1 MELLSINDFSD
12 PGKLRKRLS
21 SARLITIG
29 FAAVILAGALLLMLP
44 IATRGPGHASFA
56 DTLFTSTSAVCVTGL
71 VVKDTGTY
79 WTTFGQAVI
88 IALIQIGG
96 LGVVTMAMSIFIVSG
111 RRIGLMQRSFM
122 QDSISA
128 PQVGGIIRLT
138 GFIIKGTVLIEGIGA
153 AVMAP
158 TFIREFGVGKGI
170 WYAVFHS
177 ISAFCNAG
185 FDLMGV
191 HQKYSSITEFVSN
204 PAISITIA
212 LLIIVGGIGFI
223 VWNDVVKHKW
233 HFKRYRLQSKVALTT
248 TAFLIVIPTLYF
260 FFFQAQALPKTEG
273 AKWMAAFFQA
283 VTPRTAGFNSV
294 DLTRFNDTGVSVLTI
309 LQLIGGSPGSTAGG
323 MKTTTFAVMIA
334 EALSVFAQSGNIH
347 FFGRNI
353 PEDTVRRAGAI
364 LMMYII
370 LFLIGGFIISS
381 VENIPI
387 TTCLF
392 EAASAIGTV
401 GLTLGITPHLSL
413 ISRTVLVLL
422 MYFGRVGGLTIFFAL
437 SSGPKIYHS
446 RLPKEDL
453 TVG

>member
-71 VVKDTGTY
+71 VVQDTGTY

>member
-71 VVKDTGTY
+71 IVQDTGTY
-79 WTTFGQAVI
+79 WTAFGQAVI

-153 AVMAP
+153 AVIAP

>member
-71 VVKDTGTY
+71 VVQDTGTY
-79 WTTFGQAVI
+79 WTAFGQVVI

>member
-71 VVKDTGTY
+71 IVQDTGTY
-79 WTTFGQAVI
+79 WTAFGQAVI

>member
-71 VVKDTGTY
+71 VVQDTGTY
-79 WTTFGQAVI
+79 WTAFGQAVI

>member
-12 PGKLRKRLS
+12 PGKMRRRLS
-21 SARLITIG
+21 SARLITVG

-44 IATRGPGHASFA
+44 IASRGPGHASFA

-71 VVKDTGTY
+71 IVQDTGTY
-79 WTTFGQAVI
+79 WTAFGQAVI

-138 GFIIKGTVLIEGIGA
+138 GFILKGTAIIEGIGA

-223 VWNDVVKHKW
+223 VWNDIVQHKW
-233 HFKRYRLQSKVALTT
+233 HFKRYRLQSKVALAT
-248 TAFLIVIPTLYF
+248 TAFLIVVPTLYF
-260 FFFQAQALPKTEG
+260 FFFQAQALPKTQG

-323 MKTTTFAVMIA
+323 MKTTTAMFTNATMRASRINILPA
-334 EALSVFAQSGNIH
+334 APTILSWTVS
-347 FFGRNI
+347 
-353 PEDTVRRAGAI
+353 DTRT
-364 LMMYII
+364 
-370 LFLIGGFIISS
+370 ISS
-381 VENIPI
+381 K
-387 TTCLF
+387 T
-392 EAASAIGTV
+392 ASTAWNT
-401 GLTLGITPHLSL
+401 
-413 ISRTVLVLL
+413 
-422 MYFGRVGGLTIFFAL
+422 
-437 SSGPKIYHS
+437 SSARRMTAP
-446 RLPKEDL
+446 RRPA
-453 TVG
+453 T

>member
-1 MELLSINDFSD
+1 
-12 PGKLRKRLS
+12 
-21 SARLITIG
+21 
-29 FAAVILAGALLLMLP
+29 
-44 IATRGPGHASFA
+44 
-56 DTLFTSTSAVCVTGL
+56 
-71 VVKDTGTY
+71 
-79 WTTFGQAVI
+79 
-88 IALIQIGG
+88 
-96 LGVVTMAMSIFIVSG
+96 
-111 RRIGLMQRSFM
+111 
-122 QDSISA
+122 
-128 PQVGGIIRLT
+128 
-138 GFIIKGTVLIEGIGA
+138 
-153 AVMAP
+153 
-158 TFIREFGVGKGI
+158 
-170 WYAVFHS
+170 
-177 ISAFCNAG
+177 
-185 FDLMGV
+185 MGV

-223 VWNDVVKHKW
+223 VWNDIVQHKW
-233 HFKRYRLQSKVALTT
+233 HFKRYRLQSKVALAT

-260 FFFQAQALPKTEG
+260 FFFQPQALPKAEG

-323 MKTTTFAVMIA
+323 MKTTTFAVMLA
-334 EALSVFAQSGNIH
+334 EALSVFAQSGNVH

-364 LMMYII
+364 LMMYIT
-370 LFLIGGFIISS
+370 LFLVGGFIISS
-381 VENIPI
+381 VDHIPML
-387 TTCLF
+387 TCLF
-392 EAASAIGTV
+392 ETASAIGTV

-413 ISRTVLVLL
+413 VSRTVLVLL

>member
-71 VVKDTGTY
+71 IVQDTGTY
-79 WTTFGQAVI
+79 WTAFGQAVI

-294 DLTRFNDTGVSVLTI
+294 DLTRFNDTGVSILTI

>member
-29 FAAVILAGALLLMLP
+29 FAAVILVGALLLMLP
-44 IATRGPGHASFA
+44 MATRGPGHASFA

-71 VVKDTGTY
+71 VVQDTGTY
-79 WTTFGQAVI
+79 WTAFGQAVI

-191 HQKYSSITEFVSN
+191 HQKYSSITEFVGN

-233 HFKRYRLQSKVALTT
+233 HFKQYRLQSKVALTT

-294 DLTRFNDTGVSVLTI
+294 DLTRFNDTGVSILTI

-323 MKTTTFAVMIA
+323 MKTTTFAVMLA

-437 SSGPKIYHS
+437 SSGPRIFHS

>member
-1 MELLSINDFSD
+1 MELLSINDFT
-12 PGKLRKRLS
+12 GKRRLRKQPS
-21 SARLITIG
+21 SARLIVIG
-29 FAAVILAGALLLMLP
+29 FAAVILAGALILMLP
-44 IATRGPGHASFA
+44 IASKGPGHASFA
-56 DTLFTSTSAVCVTGL
+56 DALFTSTSAVCVTGL
-71 VVKDTGTY
+71 IVQDTATY
-79 WTTFGQAVI
+79 WTAFGQAVI
-88 IALIQIGG
+88 ITLIQIGG
-96 LGVVTMAMSIFIVSG
+96 LGVVTMAMSIFIASG

-138 GFIIKGTVLIEGIGA
+138 GFILKGTALIEGIGA

-158 TFIREFGVGKGI
+158 TFIREFGLGKGI

-191 HQKYSSITEFVSN
+191 HKKFSSITEFVGN
-204 PAISITIA
+204 PAISVTIA
-212 LLIIVGGIGFI
+212 LLIVVGGIGFI
-223 VWNDVVKHKW
+223 VWNDIATYKTD
-233 HFKRYRLQSKVALTT
+233 FKRYRLQSKVALVT
-248 TAFLIVIPTLYF
+248 TAFLIAVPTLYF
-260 FFFQAQALPKTEG
+260 FFFQTQALPKSTG
-273 AKWMAAFFQA
+273 ARWLAAFFQA

-294 DLTRFNDTGVSVLTI
+294 DLTKFNDTGISVLTI

-323 MKTTTFAVMIA
+323 MKTTTFAVMLA
-334 EALSVFAQSGNIH
+334 EAISVFVQSGDVH
-347 FFGRNI
+347 FFKRKI

-364 LMMYII
+364 LMMYIT
-370 LFLIGGFIISS
+370 LFLVGGFIISS
-381 VENIPI
+381 VENLPI

-392 EAASAIGTV
+392 ETASAIGTV
-401 GLTLGITPHLSL
+401 GLTLGITPHLTL

-437 SSGPKIYHS
+437 SSGPKISHS
-446 RLPKEDL
+446 RLPREDL

>member
-56 DTLFTSTSAVCVTGL
+56 DALFTSTSAVCVTGL
-71 VVKDTGTY
+71 IVQDTGTY
-79 WTTFGQAVI
+79 WTAFGQAVI

>member
-12 PGKLRKRLS
+12 PGKMRRRLS
-21 SARLITIG
+21 SARLITVG

-44 IATRGPGHASFA
+44 IASRGPGHASFA

-71 VVKDTGTY
+71 IVQDTGTY
-79 WTTFGQAVI
+79 WTAFGQAVI

-138 GFIIKGTVLIEGIGA
+138 GFILKGTAIIEGIGA

-158 TFIREFGVGKGI
+158 TFIWEFGVGKGI

-233 HFKRYRLQSKVALTT
+233 HLKQYRLQSKVALST

-260 FFFQAQALPKTEG
+260 FFFQAQALPKTQG

-283 VTPRTAGFNSV
+283 VTPRTAGFNSA
-294 DLTRFNDTGVSVLTI
+294 RR
-309 LQLIGGSPGSTAGG
+309 QAG
-323 MKTTTFAVMIA
+323 
-334 EALSVFAQSGNIH
+334 
-347 FFGRNI
+347 
-353 PEDTVRRAGAI
+353 
-364 LMMYII
+364 
-370 LFLIGGFIISS
+370 
-381 VENIPI
+381 
-387 TTCLF
+387 
-392 EAASAIGTV
+392 
-401 GLTLGITPHLSL
+401 
-413 ISRTVLVLL
+413 
-422 MYFGRVGGLTIFFAL
+422 
-437 SSGPKIYHS
+437 
-446 RLPKEDL
+446 
-453 TVG
+453 

>member
-12 PGKLRKRLS
+12 PGKMRRRLS

-44 IATRGPGHASFA
+44 IASRGPGHASFA

-71 VVKDTGTY
+71 VVQDTGTY
-79 WTTFGQAVI
+79 WTAFGQAVI

-138 GFIIKGTVLIEGIGA
+138 GFILKGTAIIEGIGA

-191 HQKYSSITEFVSN
+191 HQKFSSITEFVSN

-233 HFKRYRLQSKVALTT
+233 HLKQYRLQSKVALST

-260 FFFQAQALPKTEG
+260 FFFQPQALPKAEG

-323 MKTTTFAVMIA
+323 MKTTTFAVMLA
-334 EALSVFAQSGNIH
+334 EALSVFAQSGNVH

-364 LMMYII
+364 LMMYIT
-370 LFLIGGFIISS
+370 LFLVGGFIISS
-381 VENIPI
+381 VDHIPML
-387 TTCLF
+387 TCLF
-392 EAASAIGTV
+392 ETASAIGTV

-413 ISRTVLVLL
+413 VSRTVLVLL